1 MARAMEGFAA
11 STKGPA
17 RDSML
22 QDAFAAFGQVF
33 SPPFRRALV
42 KSVSLTIAIL
52 VVAWF
57 GLERLLGWFVT
68 VETPWIATTVSVLAG
83 LGLFVA
89 MIFLVAPISA
99 LVAGFYLDEL
109 AERVETTSAPPW
121 PPGRALPAG
130 RATWLAARFALVS
143 LAVNVGALMLL
154 LVPGVNAIAFI
165 GANAY
170 LMSREYFE
178 LAAMRYRPV
187 DEAQAMRRA
196 HATYLFVAG
205 LPIAFLLSVPVL
217 NLVTPLFGAAYMTRV
232 HKRLSGRAPLASGTN
247 GQVAR

>member
-1 MARAMEGFAA
+1 
-11 STKGPA
+11 
-17 RDSML
+17 ML

-42 KSVSLTIAIL
+42 KSVTLTIALL
-52 VVAWF
+52 VLAWF
-57 GLERLLGWFVT
+57 GLERMLGWFVT

-109 AERVETTSAPPW
+109 AERVETTSAPSW
-121 PPGRALPAG
+121 PAGRALPAG
-130 RATWLAARFALVS
+130 KSMWLAARFALVA
-143 LAVNVGALMLL
+143 LAVNIGALMLL

-165 GANAY
+165 SANAY

-178 LAAMRYRPV
+178 LAAMRYRSV
-187 DEAQAMRRA
+187 QDAQAMRRA
-196 HATYLFVAG
+196 HASYLFVAG
-205 LPIAFLLSVPVL
+205 LPIAFLLSIPVL

-232 HKRLSGRAPLASGTN
+232 HKRLSGFAPPASRADGHVP
-247 GQVAR
+247 R